1 MRGIRGATQISA
13 NSVEAMEEAVVE
25 MVDALMARN
34 RLDPEDITW
43 AIFTV
48 TADLDADFPARAARL
63 AGWHQVP
70 MICSREI
77 PVPGSMPRVVRVL
90 IHVNS
95 DGETHHVYLRGAQA
109 LRPDL
114 HHGVPFQERVGP
126 KQAAR
131 AAAAA
136 LKAAREA
143 PAGQAPRA
151 RATGKKAAARPGRKA
166 GKLAPRK
173 ARS

>member
-13 NSVEAMEEAVVE
+13 NTVEAMEEAVVE

-34 RLDPEDITW
+34 RLRPEDITW

-48 TADLDADFPARAARL
+48 THDLDADFPARAARL

-77 PVPGSMPRVVRVL
+77 PVPGSMARVVRVL
-90 IHVNS
+90 LHVDS
-95 DGETHHVYLRGAQA
+95 GGATHHVYLRGAQA

-114 HHGVPFQERVGP
+114 HHGVPFQERVDP
-126 KQAAR
+126 RQAAAAEAPARGKGRSRAGGAAKARTGTRR
-131 AAAAA
+131 AAAA
-136 LKAAREA
+136 KKGRGSAR
-143 PAGQAPRA
+143 
-151 RATGKKAAARPGRKA
+151 
-166 GKLAPRK
+166 
-173 ARS
+173 